1 MINFFRM
8 LNLAFDFPNFGAFI
22 LNFESPTLGSFTFLT
37 FGTLG
42 TLTLE
47 LLNGLLLNLLIILV
61 PASSCHNN
69 CIGKLL
75 QSFTEN

>member
-1 MINFFRM
+1 M
-8 LNLAFDFPNFGAFI
+8 LNLAFDLPNLGAFI

-37 FGTLG
+37 LGTLG

-47 LLNGLLLNLLIILV
+47 LLNGFLFNLLIILV

-69 CIGKLL
+69 CIGKTLRF
-75 QSFTEN
+75 FTGN